1 MSAQDEVLDTRAV
14 FLRDLILRGASVARD
29 RNVGLYRAVLDQI
42 EAAASGCGATRAIL
56 HHQWQAV
63 REVLQHSPTHTAA
76 LAAAG
81 LARRLPPVPVL
92 PGQRPAIKVL
102 DTARIQLLRAGV
114 AFSHPD
120 WAGVDAHPVA

>member
-29 RNVGLYRAVLDQI
+29 RNVGLCRAVLDQI
-42 EAAASGCGATRAIL
+42 QAAASGYGITRAIL

-63 REVLQHSPTHTAA
+63 REVLQHSTAHADVLPATAA

-81 LARRLPPVPVL
+81 LARRLPPVPLL
-92 PGQRPAIKVL
+92 PGQRPTIKVH
-102 DTARIQLLRAGV
+102 TARIQLLRAGV
-114 AFSHPD
+114 CSHP
-120 WAGVDAHPVA
+120 A